1 MNSRVL
7 FLLAGLLAVASGV
20 VREDW
25 FETRVDH
32 FNPRNQYT
40 FSMRYY
46 ANDEHAYRN
55 GPIFVIVGG
64 DTAIDPW
71 YLTEGLFYDVAYL
84 EGAYLFA
91 NEHRY
96 FGHSLPVSD
105 ATTENMD
112 FLTVDQALA
121 DLAEWI
127 SYLKTTVVGNPRA
140 KVVLLGYGY
149 GGTLANYFHQSYPH
163 LSNGVWV
170 SSGPA
175 EASLTLPS
183 FFEVLGENIRTHGS
197 SDCYNTIFSGFLVAQ
212 NLIALGQ
219 GDVLTELFHLCEP
232 LDTENPLETT
242 AFLLGLQMDI
252 QRDILFYQNTASTS
266 YMCEQIDA
274 NSTDNSLH
282 ALKLWFARGHQ
293 FEECVKLS
301 FSDFLAPFLDTDFNT
316 DQLQSGN
323 RQRLYIQCTSRGL
336 FPTTDSR
343 YQPFGSQI
351 TIDFYVEICR
361 EAFGDWIDEDFIRRR
376 TQSMNVRFGGRRPR
390 IENAHFTHGGLD
402 PKIGSG
408 ILENVSDSAIATIIP
423 DTFSSPDLGSID
435 EELDSPELIAAKEL
449 TRTLIDTWIFKDFE
463 PIHVEA

>member
-1 MNSRVL
+1 MNYKVL
-7 FLLAGLLAVASGV
+7 FLLAGLLAVSSGM
-20 VREDW
+20 VREGW

-40 FSMRYY
+40 FLMRYY

-64 DTAIDPW
+64 DTAIDLR

-112 FLTVDQALA
+112 FLTVDQVLA

-140 KVVLLGYGY
+140 KVVLLGYGH
-149 GGTLANYFHQSYPH
+149 GGTVANYFHQSYPN

-175 EASLTLPS
+175 EASLTFPS
-183 FFEVLGENIRTHGS
+183 FFEVLGENIGTHGS
-197 SDCYNTIFSGFLVAQ
+197 RDCYNTIFSGFLVAQ

-232 LDTENPLETT
+232 LDTANPLETT
-242 AFLLGLQMDI
+242 AFLLGLQIDI
-252 QRDILFYQNTASTS
+252 QREILHLRNTASTTN
-266 YMCEQIDA
+266 MCEQIEGS
-274 NSTDNSLH
+274 NTDNSLH
-282 ALKLWFARGHQ
+282 ALNVWFAREHQ

-301 FSDFLAPFLDTDFNT
+301 FNDFLAPFLDTDFNT
-316 DQLQSGN
+316 DQLQNGN
-323 RQRLYIQCTSRGL
+323 RQRLYIQCTTGGI
-336 FPTTDSR
+336 FPTSDSR

-351 TIDFYVEICR
+351 TIDFYVEVCR
-361 EAFGDWIDEDFIRRR
+361 EVFGDWINVGVIESNIRS
-376 TQSMNVRFGGRRPR
+376 TNVRFGGRRPR

-402 PKIGSG
+402 PLIGSG
-408 ILENVSDSAIATIIP
+408 ILEDISDSAVATIIP
-423 DTFSSPDLGSID
+423 DTFFAPDLGSID
-435 EELDSPELIAAKEL
+435 EELDSPKLIAAKEL

-463 PIHVEA
+463 PIHGEA